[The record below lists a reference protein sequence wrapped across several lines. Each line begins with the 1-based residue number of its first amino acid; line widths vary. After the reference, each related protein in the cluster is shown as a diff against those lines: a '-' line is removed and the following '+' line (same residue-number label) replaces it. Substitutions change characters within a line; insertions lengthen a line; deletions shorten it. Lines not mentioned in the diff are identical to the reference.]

1 MELFFLLFMIDYVED
16 KHCQILGYESQQ
28 FGYFDFPY
36 NLTFRVKFKDGNNQC
51 KERSEYCFLRNNIV
65 VDNNKR
71 DVSISYYACPGE
83 NQGNFCF
90 IYNFTLALRNLTAN
104 DLGNYSFLFGSHS
117 CGCILSN
124 QLFVDLK
131 ARECINDGIIN
142 STRQDT
148 SSTKVALQCTASG
161 NPRPTIV
168 WTRYND
174 GKDDDFIAKPNH
186 IVINIISQ
194 TTIHS
199 TLNLDRTQAYQTGNF
214 SCKSNNLCKSV
225 RSNSIWNVTPP
236 SVDKPKYFLP
246 FILIGLSTSIAAIA
260 FLAVISRSVYRR
272 TIVRRKKE
280 LVRQVTPSRQNI
292 LIACHGPIPSPVTE
306 LVDNSLQD
314 ISFDGRMWEIN
325 NINGKTYELEVYY
338 EKIQYFNLIILI
350 LMDDNVT
357 RSDSHNFN
365 HYLRSIINKCIIDER
380 AIIAISVNR
389 PQNFSYLL
397 DEIEYLEWTDDMNVN
412 LQIEFHERLE
422 ETLHY
427 FTDSAQFDRTAYDD
441 GESVY
446 FLGDDD
452 DESPLLQSRDH
463 HY

>member
-1 MELFFLLFMIDYVED
+1 
-16 KHCQILGYESQQ
+16 
-28 FGYFDFPY
+28 
-36 NLTFRVKFKDGNNQC
+36 
-51 KERSEYCFLRNNIV
+51 
-65 VDNNKR
+65 
-71 DVSISYYACPGE
+71 
-83 NQGNFCF
+83 
-90 IYNFTLALRNLTAN
+90 
-104 DLGNYSFLFGSHS
+104 
-117 CGCILSN
+117 
-124 QLFVDLK
+124 
-131 ARECINDGIIN
+131 
-142 STRQDT
+142 
-148 SSTKVALQCTASG
+148 
-161 NPRPTIV
+161 
-168 WTRYND
+168 
-174 GKDDDFIAKPNH
+174 
-186 IVINIISQ
+186 
-194 TTIHS
+194 
-199 TLNLDRTQAYQTGNF
+199 
-214 SCKSNNLCKSV
+214 
-225 RSNSIWNVTPP
+225 
-236 SVDKPKYFLP
+236 
-246 FILIGLSTSIAAIA
+246 
-260 FLAVISRSVYRR
+260 
-272 TIVRRKKE
+272 
-280 LVRQVTPSRQNI
+280 
-292 LIACHGPIPSPVTE
+292 
-306 LVDNSLQD
+306 
-314 ISFDGRMWEIN
+314 MWEIN

-422 ETLHY
+422 ETLQT

>member
-1 MELFFLLFMIDYVED
+1 MP
-16 KHCQILGYESQQ
+16 
-28 FGYFDFPY
+28 DFPFVDNDNSVVITRKDCPRRDDCCIY
-36 NLTFRVKFKDGNNQC
+36 DFTLVLKNLT
-51 KERSEYCFLRNNIV
+51 S
-65 VDNNKR
+65 
-71 DVSISYYACPGE
+71 
-83 NQGNFCF
+83 
-90 IYNFTLALRNLTAN
+90 N
-104 DLGNYSFLFGSHS
+104 DLGNYSFLFAGHN
-117 CGCILSN
+117 CGCILSS
-124 QLFVDLK
+124 QSFVDLE
-131 ARECINDGIIN
+131 ARECVNNGIVN
-142 STRQDT
+142 SSLQDN
-148 SSTKVALQCTASG
+148 SPKVGLQCIASG
-161 NPRPTIV
+161 NPRPTIT
-168 WTRYND
+168 WIRSYHGRIEN
-174 GKDDDFIAKPNH
+174 FIPKSNY
-186 IVINIISQ
+186 
-194 TTIHS
+194 TTIETINQTIRS
-199 TLNLDRTQAYQTGNF
+199 TLILDRTQPEQTGNF
-214 SCKSNNLCKSV
+214 SCASKNLCGFIRSKST
-225 RSNSIWNVTPP
+225 WNVAPP
-236 SVDKPKYFLP
+236 QVDKPSNLP
-246 FILIGLSTSIAAIA
+246 IALLGLFTAAIV
-260 FLAVISRSVYRR
+260 FLAVISRSVYRI

-314 ISFDGRMWEIN
+314 ISFDGRTWEIN

-427 FTDSAQFDRTAYDD
+427 FTDSAQFDRTSYHN
-441 GESVY
+441 
-446 FLGDDD
+446 GDDR
-452 DESPLLQSRDH
+452 SPLL
-463 HY
+463 